1 MTSIYYISIS
11 LNNYSGL
18 IEIQSFSIPSQIFF
32 IIFISAATLTHLH
45 QRLQLFHRPL
55 YLSTNADALKWNKTC
70 HRSKALKSARESSN
84 YFVHLKKTSKTTT
97 FQVLHIRRAHLHGF
111 LADGGEG
118 YSYVW
123 TLRDVRSTC
132 FLQARSSGNSRAA
145 VMNPCYLQKVKFK
158 RWNPRVAG
166 KSVCT
171 RLKPTLDKLRLLL
184 GENKKCSFTG
194 TESFYQSS

>member
-11 LNNYSGL
+11 LNNYCGL

-118 YSYVW
+118 YGFKQV
-123 TLRDVRSTC
+123 LM
-132 FLQARSSGNSRAA
+132 SGLWEMLDQH
-145 VMNPCYLQKVKFK
+145 VFFK
-158 RWNPRVAG
+158 RGAAETAEQLLWIRVIFRKWNSKDGIRGWRA
-166 KSVCT
+166 S
-171 RLKPTLDKLRLLL
+171 
-184 GENKKCSFTG
+184 
-194 TESFYQSS
+194 QSAQG